1 MLERSRLGTRI
12 GAVCAAAIGLGA
24 TVLIASALASGD
36 CPRPTIT
43 GDPIVGH
50 VLTAHLPA
58 TEVPSAETA
67 ARGVRD
73 DDGDGDDLPLFKW
86 QGCDP
91 TASDCTGSSDDD
103 DRSTRDDEDEDSP
116 WIDLTDASPTGDTYT
131 VQPSDLGHL
140 IRVVVRTDGDHHRD
154 HHWRASEPVGPVTQE
169 IKVSP
174 PPPIEPEHGISV
186 LAQPAAGTV
195 TIKPP
200 GASGFTPLD
209 GLQKIPVDS
218 VIDTRGGTVKITA
231 ATGNLGDTTEDN
243 SVNYWD
249 GLIRIEQAGD
259 TDSAATARL
268 VQKLRCRKSRV
279 GEAKATKA
287 SGPVA
292 TVSRKSR
299 RRVWGSGHGNYKTS
313 GSGGTGSVRGTTW
326 LTKDTCRG
334 TFFKVTDGIGITV
347 FDFDLG
353 QGFDLGP
360 GQSYFA
366 RNR

>member
-12 GAVCAAAIGLGA
+12 GAVCAAAGGLGA
-24 TVLIASALASGD
+24 TVLIASALASGG
-36 CPRPTIT
+36 CHPTVV
-43 GDPIVGH
+43 GDPVVGN
-50 VLTAHLPA
+50 VLSVSFSTEDSDTA
-58 TEVPSAETA
+58 T
-67 ARGVRD
+67 
-73 DDGDGDDLPLFKW
+73 
-86 QGCDP
+86 
-91 TASDCTGSSDDD
+91 SSDDFD
-103 DRSTRDDEDEDSP
+103 GLYRWQSCDPAVADCFTSTSHSDP
-116 WIDLTDASPTGDTYT
+116 NWMDLPAPDPDPHHNSTYT
-131 VQPSDLGHL
+131 IVSSDLGHFV
-140 IRVVVRTDGDHHRD
+140 RVLTHENSEGAK
-154 HHWRASEPVGPVTQE
+154 WRASDPVGPVTQVV
-169 IKVSP
+169 KVSP
-174 PPPIEPEHGISV
+174 PPPIEPEHGISF
-186 LAQPAAGTV
+186 LAKPADGTV

-218 VIDTRGGTVKITA
+218 VIDTRGGTVNITA
-231 ATGNLGDTTEDN
+231 ATGELGDTTEDN

-249 GLIRIEQAGD
+249 GLIQVQQSGD
-259 TDSAATARL
+259 TNAAATARL
-268 VQKLRCRKSRV
+268 VQKLRCRKGKGRQ
-279 GEAKATKA
+279 AKATKSSEPLATA
-287 SGPVA
+287 S
-292 TVSRKSR
+292 RRSR

-353 QGFDLGP
+353 QSFDLGP